1 MDGTV
6 IGIYT
11 ATAAGEAMASQFS
24 ARLETG
30 RGIVGD
36 RYYLGVGTFSEKLK
50 GKPDVEV
57 TLIEIEE
64 IDSFNTAECLALE
77 PGAFRRN
84 IVTRG
89 IRLNGLVGRTFAVG
103 SAVLGGVRLCE
114 PCSHLAD
121 VATPQVLPAL
131 VHRAG
136 LRARVVVGALVRTG
150 DPIRVRSAV

>member
-1 MDGTV
+1 MT
-6 IGIYT
+6 
-11 ATAAGEAMASQFS
+11 SQTN

-36 RYYLGVGTFSEKLK
+36 RYYLGAGTFSEKLK

-64 IDSFNTAECLALE
+64 IDSFNASESLTLEAGAL
-77 PGAFRRN
+77 RRN

-89 IRLNGLVGRTFAVG
+89 VRLNGLVGRTFAVG
-103 SAVLGGVRLCE
+103 SAVLEGVRLCE
-114 PCSHLAD
+114 PCSHLAE
-121 VATPQVLPAL
+121 VATPKVLPAL

-136 LRARVVVGALVRTG
+136 LRARVVAGALVRAG
-150 DPIRVRSAV
+150 DQINVRSAV